1 MESIMKEN
9 YTPSFGERD
18 QLRRQGW
25 RFVDGKT
32 SSDGR
37 GYYSAH
43 PNGGY
48 YEDLIEVPFCYQM
61 VKGCPA
67 YHGTVAIMEN
77 ILCL

>member
-1 MESIMKEN
+1 MKEN

-48 YEDLIEVPFCYQM
+48 YEDLIVVDFCYQM
-61 VKGCPA
+61 VRGCPA
-67 YHGTVAIMEN
+67 YHGTVAIK
-77 ILCL
+77 LLDD

>member
-1 MESIMKEN
+1 MEELN

-48 YEDLIEVPFCYQM
+48 YEDLIEVPFAT
-61 VKGCPA
+61 KW
-67 YHGTVAIMEN
+67 
-77 ILCL
+77 

>member
-1 MESIMKEN
+1 MKEN

-37 GYYSAH
+37 GYYPAH
-43 PNGGY
+43 PKGGY
-48 YEDLIEVPFCYQM
+48 YDTLIEVPFCYQM